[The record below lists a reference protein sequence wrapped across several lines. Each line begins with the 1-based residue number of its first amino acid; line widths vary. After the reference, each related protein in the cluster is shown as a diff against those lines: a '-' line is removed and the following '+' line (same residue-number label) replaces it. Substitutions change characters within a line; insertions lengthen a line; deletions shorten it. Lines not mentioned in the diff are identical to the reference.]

1 MPRSNRRRR
10 DEHRPLRM
18 GATGSQTTQSW
29 MGRTWVVR
37 SLSGATSTRPYRC
50 PGCVQEI
57 FPGTAHVVVWPHD
70 GLGGVDDRRHWH
82 NACWKAR
89 DQGRYGR

>member
-18 GATGSQTTQSW
+18 GLAPQTTQTW
-29 MGRTWVVR
+29 MGRSWVVR
-37 SLSGATSTRPYRC
+37 QLTGATSERTYRC

-57 FPGTAHVVVWPHD
+57 TPGTAHVVVWPAD
-70 GLGGVDDRRHWH
+70 GLGAVDDRRHWH

-89 DQGRYGR
+89 DAGRFGR

>member
-18 GATGSQTTQSW
+18 GAMSSQTVQSW
-29 MGRTWVVR
+29 MGRRWVVR
-37 SLSGATSTRPYRC
+37 SLNGTTSTRGYTC
-50 PGCVQEI
+50 PGCTHDI
-57 FPGTAHVVVWPHD
+57 APGTPHVVVWPDD
-70 GLGGVDDRRHWH
+70 GMGGVDDRRHWH
-82 NACWKAR
+82 NACWRAR